1 MKNRRIKYFMSLSY
15 AWTRKQTR
23 SSMSVSYNDVY
34 PPALEAAIFFIQ
46 GKEVK
51 IYFRPLFNLCKSHSS
66 GSQVREKRKVKAEPG
81 SNLKFGALSCERRE
95 KPWEEDYEVQHL
107 PVVTLRLQSQAA
119 PYLHQEASNFWAI
132 VQCCSM
138 TREKSAILLP
148 LWNCYSILSCTEM
161 FCSKELGV
169 PATWDF
175 LAWGGWS
182 LMGPWHLQVPIR
194 TAKLIELRH
203 FQENQGHFRLVLVLY
218 KLALEWGSY

>member
-1 MKNRRIKYFMSLSY
+1 MSLSY

-51 IYFRPLFNLCKSHSS
+51 TYFRPLFNLCKSHSS

-81 SNLKFGALSCERRE
+81 SNLKFGALSCERSE

-132 VQCCSM
+132 VQCCHQYPWLGRNLLSCFLCG
-138 TREKSAILLP
+138 TVILFCRVQRCSVPRNLESLLHETSWHEVGEIWWGPGTSKYPSEQQSSLSWGISKKIKAIL
-148 LWNCYSILSCTEM
+148 
-161 FCSKELGV
+161 
-169 PATWDF
+169 D
-175 LAWGGWS
+175 
-182 LMGPWHLQVPIR
+182 
-194 TAKLIELRH
+194 
-203 FQENQGHFRLVLVLY
+203 
-218 KLALEWGSY
+218 

>member
-1 MKNRRIKYFMSLSY
+1 
-15 AWTRKQTR
+15 
-23 SSMSVSYNDVY
+23 MSVSYNDVY

-119 PYLHQEASNFWAI
+119 PYLHQEASNF
-132 VQCCSM
+132 
-138 TREKSAILLP
+138 
-148 LWNCYSILSCTEM
+148 
-161 FCSKELGV
+161 
-169 PATWDF
+169 
-175 LAWGGWS
+175 
-182 LMGPWHLQVPIR
+182 
-194 TAKLIELRH
+194 
-203 FQENQGHFRLVLVLY
+203 
-218 KLALEWGSY
+218 